1 MEKEKVESGPK
12 EAVVDGL
19 STLVDEIT
27 HAVGELYPALV
38 DAVFRLEETC
48 TLNIAIQ
55 VQVPDKDEPNKIK
68 MFLKRSLTIK
78 APTWV
83 VPGQVVDDGKGPQI
97 MLF

>member
-1 MEKEKVESGPK
+1 MAKEKVESGPK

-27 HAVGELYPALV
+27 RAVGELYPALV

-48 TLNIAIQ
+48 TLSISIQ
-55 VQVPDKDEPNKIK
+55 VQVPDKDKPNKIK
-68 MFLKRSLTIK
+68 MFLKSGLAIK
-78 APTWV
+78 APTWI
-83 VPGQVVDDGKGPQI
+83 VPGQVVDGGDGPQI